1 MLERGMS
8 RRRVFGLGATLAA
21 GFAATACGT
30 AQSDTVPAQP
40 SSTVDP
46 ASALGNWD
54 ALAVSKAAPPPQV
67 NSLGTV
73 VAKHTGQQ
81 PQQWGVAMQGITSTF
96 EATGKQLALT
106 FDACGGPGG
115 TDIDESLLSF
125 LIAQQIPATLFLN
138 KRWIDANH
146 GRAAKLAAN
155 PLFEL
160 ANHGTS
166 HKPMSVKGQAAYG
179 IAGTGSAQEAAD
191 EVWGNHERLTE
202 LVGRPPRF
210 FRAGTA
216 HYDDVAVSI
225 VRELGEIP
233 VGFSI
238 NADYGATANPAKVQA
253 AMNAAAPGAIS
264 LAHMHR
270 PQSGTGAGM
279 IAALPTIRAM
289 GFTFVHL

>member
-8 RRRVFGLGATLAA
+8 RRRVFGLGAAVAA
-21 GFAATACGT
+21 GFAVTGCGT
-30 AQSDTVPAQP
+30 AQSDTAVAEP
-40 SSTVDP
+40 SSTSPYPVAGD
-46 ASALGNWD
+46 SA
-54 ALAVSKAAPPPQV
+54 
-67 NSLGTV
+67 V
-73 VAKHTGQQ
+73 VAKTAPAPNNSPAAVVARHAGDQ
-81 PQQWGVAMQGITSTF
+81 PQQWGVEMPGILSTF
-96 EATGKQLALT
+96 GATGKQMALT
-106 FDACGGPGG
+106 FDACGGPGNN
-115 TDIDESLLSF
+115 DIDESLVNF

-138 KRWIDANH
+138 KRWIDANQA
-146 GRAAKLAAN
+146 RAAQLAVN

-160 ANHGTS
+160 ANHGVA
-166 HKPMSVKGQAAYG
+166 HKPLSVTGRAAYG

-191 EVWGNHERLTE
+191 EVWANHERLTG
-202 LVGRPPRF
+202 LVGKPPRF

-216 HYDDVAVSI
+216 HYDDVAVAI
-225 VRELGEIP
+225 VNELGETP

-238 NADYGATANPAKVQA
+238 NADYGATASAAKVQA

-279 IAALPTIRAM
+279 IAVLPMIRDM

>member
-1 MLERGMS
+1 MS
-8 RRRVFGLGATLAA
+8 RRRMFGVGAALAA
-21 GFAATACGT
+21 GFASTGCGT
-30 AQSDTVPAQP
+30 AQSETPSTPP
-40 SSTVDP
+40 SSAGRAPVAGD
-46 ASALGNWD
+46 SAVN
-54 ALAVSKAAPPPQV
+54 AKNAPPPPN
-67 NSLGTV
+67 NSPAAV
-73 VAKHTGQQ
+73 VARHAGEQ
-81 PQQWGVAMQGITSTF
+81 PQQWGVAMPGILSTF
-96 EATGKQLALT
+96 AATGKQMALT
-106 FDACGGPGG
+106 FDACGGAGNN
-115 TDIDESLLSF
+115 DIDESLVNF

-138 KRWIDANH
+138 KRWIDANQQ
-146 GRAAKLAAN
+146 RAAQLAMN

-160 ANHGTS
+160 ANHGVA
-166 HKPMSVKGQAAYG
+166 HKPLSVNGQAAYG

-191 EVWGNHERLTE
+191 EVWANHERLTG

-216 HYDDVAVSI
+216 HYDDVAVAI
-225 VRELGEIP
+225 VNELGEIP

-238 NADYGATANPAKVQA
+238 NADYGATASAAKVQG

-279 IAALPTIRAM
+279 IAVLPAIREM